1 MLSYLWSGWLG
12 STAQPEDVNVTPM
25 HQEAHRKRRCNVLAF
40 VAAMAIILGLT
51 GYFCFAQSD
60 SESAASAVAAE
71 HGHQQFESSCS
82 FCHGP
87 DATGARGPDLVRS
100 KLVNDDVGGNLIGE
114 VILDGRPDK
123 GMPAF
128 SMTKA
133 QIADIAAFL
142 HARVRAGIK
151 SAGVSNNYPLSRL
164 LTGNAE
170 QGKMYFNGAGK
181 CAACH
186 SPTGDLAHIAGKYTP
201 LELEVRMLSPR
212 GATPTVTVTLPSGKT
227 VKGKLEHIDEFN
239 VALRDSA
246 GWYQSFPRARVK
258 VDVHD
263 PLAAHHAML
272 SKLTQADVHNLFAYL
287 ETLK

>member
-1 MLSYLWSGWLG
+1 M
-12 STAQPEDVNVTPM
+12 PEGRRR
-25 HQEAHRKRRCNVLAF
+25 EAIMGIAV
-40 VAAMAIILGLT
+40 ILLCAGLT
-51 GYFCFAQSD
+51 GYICFAQSGPD
-60 SESAASAVAAE
+60 SAASRVAAE
-71 HGHQQFESSCS
+71 RGHQQFESRCS

-114 VILDGRPDK
+114 VILNGRPDK

-128 SMTKA
+128 SMTQA

-142 HARVRAGIK
+142 HARIHAGIA
-151 SAGVSNNYPLSRL
+151 SAGVSNSYPLSRL
-164 LTGNAE
+164 LTGSAE
-170 QGKMYFNGAGK
+170 QGKAYFDGAGK

-186 SPTGDLAHIAGKYTP
+186 STTGDLAHIAAKYTP
-201 LELEVRMLSPR
+201 LELEVRMLSPH
-212 GATPTVTVTLPSGKT
+212 GSAPTVTVTLPSGKELRGT
-227 VKGKLEHIDEFN
+227 LEHIDEFT
-239 VALRDSA
+239 VALRDSS
-246 GWYQSFPRARVK
+246 GWYRSFSRQRVK
-258 VDVHD
+258 VSVHD